1 MCFSRSSI
9 FCFHQAFRN
18 LLCLLNLLYLFLFL
32 QVFPLLKFPL
42 IMVSLGLLF
51 CLYFLVN
58 PKLDLLLLLLLQLKP
73 SSFLFSVLFL
83 NLFQSLELHGNQRR
97 LGFILWSLA
106 GWWIVLCDG
115 GRRELRCLD
124 AWYGSLRSELVLAV
138 SCPHDSADIIATQG
152 TLAVIATYLSV
163 PIAWFWRRGSC
174 HVLREILAFPLIL
187 DKHVTLLS
195 NERRVGPEGAL
206 QFRKDQLY

>member
-9 FCFHQAFRN
+9 FCFLQAFSN
-18 LLCLLNLLYLFLFL
+18 LLCLLNLVCLFLFL

-58 PKLDLLLLLLLQLKP
+58 PKLDLLLLLLLLLLKP

-83 NLFQSLELHGNQRR
+83 NLFLSLELHGNQRR

-138 SCPHDSADIIATQG
+138 PCPHDSADIIATQG

-163 PIAWFWRRGSC
+163 PIAWFWRCGSC

-187 DKHVTLLS
+187 D
-195 NERRVGPEGAL
+195 
-206 QFRKDQLY
+206 